1 MDFAVRTLARYQSL
15 SSHTAWVE
23 SDTQSLDA
31 DKALMEIETSQSDTP
46 TQDVQTDSFEDF
58 SMGLSFD
65 DDDND
70 FLSKNGEANSSYPQI
85 QFGSSSGD
93 GSGSDT
99 EESQS
104 RQLTVPLQSVRARKT
119 SLVRQQKRTLYIQYA

>member
-1 MDFAVRTLARYQSL
+1 
-15 SSHTAWVE
+15 
-23 SDTQSLDA
+23 
-31 DKALMEIETSQSDTP
+31 MEIETSQSDTP

-65 DDDND
+65 DDND

-85 QFGSSSGD
+85 HFGSSSGD

-104 RQLTVPLQSVRARKT
+104 RQLAVPLQPIRSRKT
-119 SLVRQQKRTLYIQYA
+119 SLVRQQKRTLYIQ